1 MYDFIQAR
9 REMVDCQIRTAD
21 VTNYSILK
29 AFSKVAREKFVPDG
43 TSSIAYGE
51 TNIHLGKDRYLLEP
65 RIFAKMLELL
75 KVNSNDLILDIGC
88 GFGYSS
94 AIISEMAEL
103 VISLEDDFFFK
114 TAQQK
119 LLEASADNTIVYEGK
134 LSEGIKYQEKVDALI
149 IQGGVQTIPFK
160 IKDQLKNGGRLVAI
174 FINGFK
180 GECRIGIKKENQI
193 YWDHGFDAYVPL
205 LENFSK
211 NEEFIF

>member
-1 MYDFIQAR
+1 MYDFDQAR

-29 AFSKVAREKFVPDG
+29 AFSRVAREKFVPDCA
-43 TSSIAYGE
+43 SSIAYCE
-51 TNIHLGKDRYLLEP
+51 TNIHLGEDRYLLEP

-103 VISLEDDFFFK
+103 VISLEEEFFFK
-114 TAQQK
+114 SAQK
-119 LLEASADNTIVYEGK
+119 LLLEASADNTIVYEGK
-134 LSEGIKYQEKVDALI
+134 LSEGINYQEKVDALI
-149 IQGGVQTIPFK
+149 IQGGVQTIPLK
-160 IKDQLKNGGRLVAI
+160 IKNQLKNGGRLVAI

-193 YWDHGFDAYVPL
+193 HWNHGFDCLCTSVKKFL
-205 LENFSK
+205 K
-211 NEEFIF
+211 K

>member
-1 MYDFIQAR
+1 MYDFDQAR

-29 AFSKVAREKFVPDG
+29 AFSRVAREKFVPDG
-43 TSSIAYGE
+43 ASSIAYCE
-51 TNIHLGKDRYLLEP
+51 TNIHLGEDRYLLEP

-103 VISLEDDFFFK
+103 VISLE
-114 TAQQK
+114 
-119 LLEASADNTIVYEGK
+119 EEGK
-134 LSEGIKYQEKVDALI
+134 LSEGINYQEKVDALI
-149 IQGGVQTIPFK
+149 IQGGVQTIPLK
-160 IKDQLKNGGRLVAI
+160 IKNQLKNGGRLVAI

-193 YWDHGFDAYVPL
+193 HWNHGFDAYVPL
-205 LENFSK
+205 LKNFSK